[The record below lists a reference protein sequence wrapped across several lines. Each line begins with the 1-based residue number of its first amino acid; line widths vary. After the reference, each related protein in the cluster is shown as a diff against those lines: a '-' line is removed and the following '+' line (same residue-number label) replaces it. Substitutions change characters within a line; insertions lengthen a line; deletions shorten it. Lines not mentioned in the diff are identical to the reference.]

1 MFGPHFSE
9 GKIVAESSSVNVP
22 MPDDDPVAME
32 AICFV
37 LHMRSEDISSEI
49 DTDNLVRIAEHCD
62 KYDVLVATRPAIH
75 LWLDDCLKTYIDY
88 GQATELL
95 NIAFKL
101 KLWAS
106 FNRLAVIM
114 IQEAE
119 CDISAPDLHD
129 SSNPQITIYI
139 FGT

>member
-9 GKIVAESSSVNVP
+9 GKILAESSSV
-22 MPDDDPVAME
+22 ALE

-37 LHMRSEDISSEI
+37 LHMRSENISSEI
-49 DTDNLVRIAEHCD
+49 NADNLVRIAKHCD
-62 KYDVLVATRPAIH
+62 KYEVLVTTRPAIH
-75 LWLDDCLKTYIDY
+75 LWLENYLKTHIDY

-101 KLWAS
+101 KLWA
-106 FNRLAVIM
+106 FFERFAVIM

-119 CDISAPDLHD
+119 CDISVPDLHD
-129 SSNPQITIYI
+129 DRNPQIPFYI